1 MNARIDHIPG
11 EALGL
16 PTNERSFLV
25 VALMD
30 SREGGG
36 DSFTPEA
43 WRQELRRRQAAL
55 HAGAVKPIP
64 WAEAKARLNAPRR
77 VLK

>member
-16 PTNERSFLV
+16 PTNERSFVV

-30 SREGGG
+30 SLESAG
-36 DSFTPEA
+36 DSLTPEA

-64 WAEAKARLNAPRR
+64 WAVAKARLNALRC

>member
-1 MNARIDHIPG
+1 MNARIDHIPS
-11 EALGL
+11 EAFGL

-25 VALMD
+25 VALMEN
-30 SREGGG
+30 REGGG
-36 DSFTPEA
+36 DSFTSEA

-55 HAGAVKPIP
+55 HAGTVKPIP
-64 WAEAKARLNAPRR
+64 WAEAKARLNAPQR